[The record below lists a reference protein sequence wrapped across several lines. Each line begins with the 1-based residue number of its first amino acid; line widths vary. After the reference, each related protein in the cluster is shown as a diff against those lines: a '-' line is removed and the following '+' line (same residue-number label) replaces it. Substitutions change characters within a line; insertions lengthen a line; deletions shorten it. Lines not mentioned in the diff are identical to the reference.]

1 LTHIMNTIIPSADTA
16 FGRSDGMLKS
26 MSTVVTEILDSIDI
40 DSPPAHALALSNME
54 QANPRGYTRPMFFFE
69 TPYGVD

>member
-1 LTHIMNTIIPSADTA
+1 MNTIIPSADTA

-26 MSTVVTEILDSIDI
+26 MSTVVTEILDT
-40 DSPPAHALALSNME
+40 
-54 QANPRGYTRPMFFFE
+54 NPRGYTRPMFFFE